1 MSATTVLLLFEN
13 LPGLRAHGARCGG
26 AATRVGMCSSA
37 AARQAEERQV
47 GEARVG
53 EAVDRGAEQARR
65 RHVGDE
71 QALDD
76 RRRRRRKVVAGP
88 EQLLEVLDDL
98 VADLVRAGQV
108 GVAGA
113 GLQDPFAG
121 SSLRTLV
128 VLQEKI
134 PISEQ

>member
-1 MSATTVLLLFEN
+1 MFRKFSNLVFAFPAAVDFLLL
-13 LPGLRAHGARCGG
+13 LD
-26 AATRVGMCSSA
+26 VG
-37 AARQAEERQV
+37 
-47 GEARVG
+47 
-53 EAVDRGAEQARR
+53 D
-65 RHVGDE
+65 DE